1 MTAENALKSTLPC
14 PVCGARTFYLDQS
27 GTMIFFSLDSTG
39 RPERVTP
46 QDAAPN
52 LSADTPIN
60 CAHCS
65 WSGTI
70 AGLLAEHGPK
80 E

>member
-1 MTAENALKSTLPC
+1 MTAENALENAIPC
-14 PVCGARTFYLDQS
+14 PVCGARTFYLDHN

-39 RPERVTP
+39 RPARVTP
-46 QDAAPN
+46 PGAAPA
-52 LSADTPIN
+52 LSADIPIN

-70 AGLLAEHGPK
+70 AGLLGEQGAK

>member
-1 MTAENALKSTLPC
+1 MTAENALENTIPC
-14 PVCGARTFYLDQS
+14 PVCGARTFYLNQNGS
-27 GTMIFFSLDSTG
+27 MIFFSLDSTG
-39 RPERVTP
+39 RPVRTAP
-46 QDAAPN
+46 PGAAPA

-65 WSGTI
+65 WFGTVS
-70 AGLLAEHGPK
+70 GLLAELRAK

>member
-1 MTAENALKSTLPC
+1 MTAENALESTVSC
-14 PVCGARTFYLDQS
+14 PVCGARTFYVNQN

-39 RPERVTP
+39 RPAGVAP
-46 QDAAPN
+46 PDAAPA
-52 LSADTPIN
+52 LSADTLIN

-65 WSGTI
+65 WSGTV
-70 AGLLAEHGPK
+70 ARLLAELRAK